1 MVKILDCT
9 TRDGGHTTN
18 WTFSDDFVENLIAEL
33 NSNGATYY
41 EIGYRNHFDTEGK
54 GKFYKCTPEFLQKY
68 YQIKGNLQL
77 GVMTDTSRY
86 SEKDFPN
93 SKEDFIDFIRIAC
106 HPDRIRE
113 TLEISK
119 DLHDKGYKV
128 FIQLMEI
135 NNVDE
140 AGYLSLFEW
149 EHKEILESL
158 YFADSYGV
166 LHPSEIEH
174 YYNKL
179 AMIGFEKISF
189 HAHNTIAMALPNSL
203 KAIECGVWS
212 VDVTQNG
219 IGRNGGNL
227 DSAELFEHFV
237 H

>member
-18 WTFSDDFVENLIAEL
+18 WTFSDDFVKNLIAEL

-113 TLEISK
+113 TLGISK
-119 DLHDKGYKV
+119 DLYDKGYKV

-149 EHKEILESL
+149 KHKEILESL

-166 LHPSEIEH
+166 LHPSEIEDR
-174 YYNKL
+174 K
-179 AMIGFEKISF
+179 
-189 HAHNTIAMALPNSL
+189 
-203 KAIECGVWS
+203 S
-212 VDVTQNG
+212 VV
-219 IGRNGGNL
+219 
-227 DSAELFEHFV
+227 
-237 H
+237 